1 MLDRIEHHENPCITV
16 PSTAALDAGFKAR
29 DERKLA
35 AVRAARDR
43 QRVCACGKPFVS
55 TRANHIACS
64 RRCSQRLRRDGRRL
78 ALERAKRAAT
88 FQCHGDA
95 GLRT

>member
-43 QRVCACGKPFVS
+43 QRVCACGKPFVREVLG
-55 TRANHIACS
+55 TDKICLLYTS
-64 RRCSQRLRRDGRRL
+64 RCV
-78 ALERAKRAAT
+78 
-88 FQCHGDA
+88 
-95 GLRT
+95 